1 MQTNN
6 REDEPETQNQHND
19 GIHTQTGALISVKL
33 QHRTGGATS
42 ASRACRAG
50 SGIAQ
55 GLLVIGGRATA
66 QRSARTTRG
75 SGRRGTVDAGA
86 RGGGGAG
93 ARGLVVGTGF
103 GAGGERGGCAGGG
116 L

>member
-6 REDEPETQNQHND
+6 REDKPETQNEHND

-66 QRSARTTRG
+66 QSSARTARG